1 MRAAGFCSECGEKI
15 NVKRRLVPARLY
27 CAQCAP
33 RFRIARFVI
42 TALALLCLGAG
53 FIAGWYTKS
62 REPFYFIGTPV
73 DLASNRASV
82 GQRDARSAGAS
93 SAETSEV
100 QDQKPAGDVETLCG
114 APTKSGRPCRR
125 KVRGG
130 GYCYQHRDKFP
141 PKPNAGEKTGGKE

>member
-15 NVKRRLVPARLY
+15 NFNQGFLPLRTY
-27 CAQCAP
+27 CARCAP
-33 RFRIARFVI
+33 RLRSSRIVI
-42 TALALLCLGAG
+42 VALALLCVAAG
-53 FIAGWYTKS
+53 FMAGWYAKP

-73 DLASNRASV
+73 DLASNRSSPAQSN
-82 GQRDARSAGAS
+82 SADQSNMS
-93 SAETSEV
+93 SAQSEI
-100 QDQKPAGDVETLCG
+100 QPSDPDNKVEHLCG

-141 PKPNAGEKTGGKE
+141 PKQPAGEKSGGKQ